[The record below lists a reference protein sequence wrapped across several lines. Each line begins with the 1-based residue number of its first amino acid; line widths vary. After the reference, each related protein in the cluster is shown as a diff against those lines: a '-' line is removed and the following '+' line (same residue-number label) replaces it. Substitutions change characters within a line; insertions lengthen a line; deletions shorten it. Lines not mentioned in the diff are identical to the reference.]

1 MKKRNNC
8 TGCLSFSIYSQTNQQ
23 SDKLMPQARNILQK
37 KKPQKIERET
47 GTYMRSKR
55 MYKNDEMIQQN
66 RC

>member
-37 KKPQKIERET
+37 KKPQKIERE
-47 GTYMRSKR
+47 RER
-55 MYKNDEMIQQN
+55 DRHLHEE
-66 RC
+66 